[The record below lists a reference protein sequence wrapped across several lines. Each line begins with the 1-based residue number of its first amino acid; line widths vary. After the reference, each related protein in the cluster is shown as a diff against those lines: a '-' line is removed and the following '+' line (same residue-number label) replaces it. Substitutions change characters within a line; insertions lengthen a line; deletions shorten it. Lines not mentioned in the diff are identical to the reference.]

1 MLYIKHR
8 INTIND
14 LKSVPQNMG
23 IEVDIRYEG
32 NKLILHHDPFVSGE
46 DFEAFLQEY
55 KHAFIILNIKSE
67 GIEEKTLQLINKH
80 NIKEYFLLDITF
92 PQVVKL
98 SKAGNKNIA
107 IRFSE
112 YEPIEQALR
121 LKGLVNWVWID
132 CFNDLPLNE
141 KTYLGLKKYF
151 KICIVSPELQKH
163 STDTIPEL
171 KKILSKCAVD
181 AICTKVPELWKK

>member
-67 GIEEKTLQLINKH
+67 GIEEKTLQLINKY

-92 PQVVKL
+92 PQVIKL

-107 IRFSE
+107 VRFSE

-132 CFNDLPLNE
+132 CFNDLLLNE
-141 KTYLGLKKYF
+141 KTYLDLKKYF

-163 STDTIPEL
+163 SIDKIPEL
-171 KKILSKCAVD
+171 KKILSKCEID
-181 AICTKVPELWKK
+181 AICTKVPELWEK